1 MAVNKPLFAM
11 AALLAGGTGA
21 HAYTADQGVL
31 VQCVAQLS
39 IIASQQQSG
48 VSSALVYPPLEE
60 SGARFA
66 QVVGERL
73 MAEAKQSRE
82 QVRDA
87 FVAGVSA
94 EQKRATAGG
103 GARDIPR
110 DEVIACI
117 ALMEKTAPA
126 PPPPT
131 LPQCAGMVKLA
142 YDEVH
147 AREGLSKSAKDMATI
162 AAVLDARAR
171 DDLIGAGKSRDEAD
185 RILTETREA
194 IARDAARREADGVS
208 AGLDFQACFDMATE

>member
-1 MAVNKPLFAM
+1 MNRPFLVI
-11 AALLAGGTGA
+11 AALLAGGATA
-21 HAYTADQGVL
+21 HAYTPEQAGL
-31 VQCVAQLS
+31 IQCVAQLS
-39 IIASQQQSG
+39 IVASQQQAG
-48 VSSALVYPPLEE
+48 VSSALVYPPLET

-73 MAEAKQSRE
+73 MADARQSRE

-87 FVAGVSA
+87 FVAGVAA

-110 DEVIACI
+110 DEIIACV

-147 AREGLSKSAKDMATI
+147 GREGLSKSAKDMATI
-162 AAVLDARAR
+162 AAVLEARAR
-171 DDLIGAGKSRDEAD
+171 DGLLADGNSQGDAD
-185 RILTETREA
+185 RILTQTRET
-194 IARDAARREADGVS
+194 IAKDVARREADGVS
-208 AGLDFQACFDMATE
+208 AGLDIQPCFDMAME